1 MARFGYVAYDA
12 EGKPQSGTIT
22 ADGRDQAS
30 NTLVR
35 RGLTVVELN
44 PKRFSLTMRI
54 SVRKTLRGRDL
65 AVMIRNLANTQVSGV
80 PTFRAVAM
88 LAEQFRD
95 SPVGDV
101 LAGVET
107 DVANGATLG
116 EAFRNREDIVGAL
129 PCAMIEAGETT
140 GQLDSALVRLADIL
154 ESQARL
160 RRKVVAAMS
169 YPAFALGFA
178 GIVFL
183 GMMLLVVPIF
193 EDLYADLGADL
204 PVLTTVLLGVTR
216 VTVRFFWAV
225 PIGVVL
231 LVLGYWRVMKIREVR
246 LQRDRL
252 LLRLPLFGRILR
264 ASNMSRVMATVAST
278 LGAGVPLLNGLTV
291 GANVSGNLEY
301 AGALERVREKVR
313 DGRALHRAL
322 AEEEVFPPMLSRV
335 VETGEETG
343 ALGSMLERYADV
355 VAQETETTV
364 DNFTTLIE
372 PLLLVFVGV
381 LIALMLAALYLP
393 LFSLSTAI

>member
-12 EGKPQSGTIT
+12 EGTPQTGTIT
-22 ADGRDQAS
+22 AGTRDQAS

-35 RGLTVVELN
+35 RGLSVVELK

-54 SVRKTLRGRDL
+54 SVRKTLRPRDL
-65 AVMIRNLANTQVSGV
+65 AMMIRNLANTQVSGV

-95 SPVGDV
+95 SPVGEV

-116 EAFRNREDIVGAL
+116 EAFRNREGIVGPL

-140 GQLDSALVRLADIL
+140 GQLDNALVRLADIL
-154 ESQARL
+154 DSQSRL

-178 GIVFL
+178 GLVFL

-193 EDLYADLGADL
+193 EDLYRDLDADL
-204 PVLTTVLLGVTR
+204 PFLTTALLGVTR
-216 VTVRFFWAV
+216 VTVRFIYFVPVGLAIVIWA
-225 PIGVVL
+225 
-231 LVLGYWRVMKIREVR
+231 YWRVMKIEAAR
-246 LQRDRL
+246 LGRDRL
-252 LLRLPLFGRILR
+252 LLRLPLLGKLVR

-322 AEEEVFPPMLSRV
+322 SEEEVFPPMLSRV

-343 ALGSMLERYADV
+343 ALSSMLERYADV

-364 DNFTTLIE
+364 ENFTTLIE
-372 PLLLVFVGV
+372 PILLVFVGV
-381 LIALMLAALYLP
+381 VIALMLAALYLP

>member
-116 EAFRNREDIVGAL
+116 EAFRNRRTSSGH
-129 PCAMIEAGETT
+129 C
-140 GQLDSALVRLADIL
+140 
-154 ESQARL
+154 
-160 RRKVVAAMS
+160 
-169 YPAFALGFA
+169 
-178 GIVFL
+178 
-183 GMMLLVVPIF
+183 
-193 EDLYADLGADL
+193 
-204 PVLTTVLLGVTR
+204 
-216 VTVRFFWAV
+216 
-225 PIGVVL
+225 
-231 LVLGYWRVMKIREVR
+231 
-246 LQRDRL
+246 
-252 LLRLPLFGRILR
+252 R
-264 ASNMSRVMATVAST
+264 A
-278 LGAGVPLLNGLTV
+278 P
-291 GANVSGNLEY
+291 
-301 AGALERVREKVR
+301 
-313 DGRALHRAL
+313 
-322 AEEEVFPPMLSRV
+322 
-335 VETGEETG
+335 
-343 ALGSMLERYADV
+343 
-355 VAQETETTV
+355 
-364 DNFTTLIE
+364 
-372 PLLLVFVGV
+372 
-381 LIALMLAALYLP
+381 
-393 LFSLSTAI
+393 